1 MIGFSSSMLNHTS
14 TILIIHTYKAHLTN
28 EQIVDIPKYL
38 FSQHAAAVSESNSDV
53 CYFIIPVSDAQS
65 FFSLAAKN
73 NITYKRVNLCELRQK
88 YKNKRNYSVLGNV
101 KLVSFLFSG
110 RSSG

>member
-1 MIGFSSSMLNHTS
+1 MQKHAPL
-14 TILIIHTYKAHLTN
+14 ILIIHIYKVHLTN
-28 EQIVDIPKYL
+28 EQILDIPKYL
-38 FSQHAAAVSESNSDV
+38 FSHHAAAVSERNSDV

-65 FFSLAAKN
+65 FFSSATKN